1 MTQSQFPRRDNTT
14 IHFSHS
20 AYQMASRFAARD
32 LDIRHFQTDTV
43 EATRKRI
50 SETDVLVV
58 SGFWRDTLL
67 QEAPRLRYVQSISAG
82 YDQYDLDALRDHDV
96 LLCNASGVNADAVS
110 HHAIGLALALI
121 RHLPSARDHQH
132 QRHWRGMIS
141 DIDQREDDLVGH
153 TMLVIG
159 LGAIGK
165 RVARLAQAFGMHTI
179 GTKRDTATHDDSC
192 DEVHAPEALPTLLP
206 RADFV
211 VLCCPLT
218 EATTDLIDKDTIALM
233 KSSAYLINVAR
244 GGCIDPLALQEAL
257 ANGAIAGAGIDHF
270 KEEPLPAN
278 SPFWALENLLITP
291 HSAGETR
298 KYEDNV
304 IDILVANLD
313 KLWAGNTA
321 LNNRIV

>member
-1 MTQSQFPRRDNTT
+1 MTQSQFPSRDNTT

-32 LDIRHFQTDTV
+32 LGIRHFQTDTV
-43 EATRKRI
+43 EATRENI

-82 YDQYDLDALRDHDV
+82 YDQYGLDVLRDHDV

-141 DIDQREDDLVGH
+141 NIDQREDDLVGH

-165 RVARLAQAFGMHTI
+165 RVARLARAFGMHTI
-179 GTKRDTATHDDSC
+179 GTKRDTATHNNSC
-192 DEVHAPEALPTLLP
+192 DEVHAPETLPTLLP

-218 EATTDLIDKDTIALM
+218 EATTDLIDKNAIALM

-244 GGCIDPLALQEAL
+244 GGCVDPLALQDAL
-257 ANGAIAGAGIDHF
+257 MNGQIAGAGIDHF
-270 KEEPLPAN
+270 KEEPLPVN
-278 SPFWALENLLITP
+278 SPFWTLDNLLITP

-313 KLWAGNTA
+313 TLWAGSTD

>member
-1 MTQSQFPRRDNTT
+1 MTQSQFPSRDNTT

-32 LDIRHFQTDTV
+32 LGIRHFQTDTI
-43 EATRKRI
+43 EATRERI

-82 YDQYDLDALRDHDV
+82 YDQYGLDALRDHDV
-96 LLCNASGVNADAVS
+96 FLCNASGVNADAVS
-110 HHAIGLALALI
+110 HHALGLALALI

-211 VLCCPLT
+211 VLC
-218 EATTDLIDKDTIALM
+218 
-233 KSSAYLINVAR
+233 
-244 GGCIDPLALQEAL
+244 
-257 ANGAIAGAGIDHF
+257 
-270 KEEPLPAN
+270 
-278 SPFWALENLLITP
+278 
-291 HSAGETR
+291 
-298 KYEDNV
+298 
-304 IDILVANLD
+304 
-313 KLWAGNTA
+313 
-321 LNNRIV
+321 